1 MTNCHIMQGNL
12 EMADF
17 TSEFWSW
24 FIIVLVVLSFIGII
38 LLLRWMSVKEPSGDK
53 PQTMGHVWDEDLE
66 ELNNPLP
73 MWWLV
78 MFYITIVFGIVYL
91 ALYPG
96 LGNIKGLLDWT
107 QESEYTEEIRV
118 ADEKYE
124 PLFLKYSQTDLAQLS
139 KDKEA
144 MKTGERLFINYC
156 NVCHGSDA
164 RGATGFPNLRDTD
177 WLYGGEAETIKTTI
191 MHGRQGMMPPWKD
204 MLSNADA
211 TNVVD
216 YVLSLSGRRFD
227 QKAAESGKVKFEQ
240 LCIACHGA
248 DGTGNKAM
256 GAPNLTDGTWLYGGS
271 KSAIRTSILNGR
283 NGNMPAMADFL
294 GETRVHLLAAYI
306 YSLSNESE

>member
-1 MTNCHIMQGNL
+1 
-12 EMADF
+12 
-17 TSEFWSW
+17 
-24 FIIVLVVLSFIGII
+24 
-38 LLLRWMSVKEPSGDK
+38 
-53 PQTMGHVWDEDLE
+53 
-66 ELNNPLP
+66 
-73 MWWLV
+73 
-78 MFYITIVFGIVYL
+78 
-91 ALYPG
+91 
-96 LGNIKGLLDWT
+96 
-107 QESEYTEEIRV
+107 
-118 ADEKYE
+118 
-124 PLFLKYSQTDLAQLS
+124 
-139 KDKEA
+139 
-144 MKTGERLFINYC
+144 
-156 NVCHGSDA
+156 CHGSDA

>member
-1 MTNCHIMQGNL
+1 
-12 EMADF
+12 MADF

-38 LLLRWMSVKEPSGDK
+38 ALLRWMSVKEPSEK
-53 PQTMGHVWDEDLE
+53 QAQTMGHVWDEDLE

-73 MWWLV
+73 MW
-78 MFYITIVFGIVYL
+78 
-91 ALYPG
+91 YPG

-107 QESEYTEEIRV
+107 QESEYEEEIRS

-139 KDKEA
+139 KDREA

-156 NVCHGSDA
+156 NACHGSDA
-164 RGATGFPNLRDTD
+164 RGSAGFPNLRDTD
-177 WLYGGEAETIKTTI
+177 WLYGGEAETIKATI
-191 MHGRQGMMPPWKD
+191 MHGRMGMMPPWKD
-204 MLSNADA
+204 MLGSTDV

-227 QKAAESGKVKFEQ
+227 QKAAESGKVKFE
-240 LCIACHGA
+240 LFCVACHGA

-256 GAPNLTDGTWLYGGS
+256 GAPNLTDSVWLYGGS

-283 NGNMPAMADFL
+283 QGNMPAMMDFL

-306 YSLSNESE
+306 YSLSNERE